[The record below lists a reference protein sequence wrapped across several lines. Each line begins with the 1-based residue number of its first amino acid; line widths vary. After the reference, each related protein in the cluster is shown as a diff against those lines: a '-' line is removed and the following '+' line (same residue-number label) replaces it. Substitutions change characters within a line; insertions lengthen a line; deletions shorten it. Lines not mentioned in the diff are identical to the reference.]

1 MDSKKKHPWLHGFGE
16 RPRSIWPMV
25 PRCSSSTGGGHW
37 VGQGSEMKCIFL
49 CILLIDSRTFQYCI
63 YRLYIIIYR
72 YSCTTMIIYSFAY
85 ICIYTHLDCRLH
97 LIIIQLTIKHIL
109 IYTYQKYGHQNV
121 VHRHSKPG
129 SGWPCGTWCQQRGG
143 CCGLR
148 SSEKHGGWDGP
159 RHDHYKWGYK
169 LWSPYNMP
177 KMNESLSNCFVSL
190 GLLIMKF
197 P

>member
-72 YSCTTMIIYSFAY
+72 YSCATMIIYSFAY

-97 LIIIQLTIKHIL
+97 LIIYPINHKT
-109 IYTYQKYGHQNV
+109 YTYIYL
-121 VHRHSKPG
+121 SKIWASKCRASAFETRKRLTLWDMVSATWWMLWTTFLG
-129 SGWPCGTWCQQRGG
+129 KTWGLGWPPS
-143 CCGLR
+143 R
-148 SSEKHGGWDGP
+148 S
-159 RHDHYKWGYK
+159 
-169 LWSPYNMP
+169 L
-177 KMNESLSNCFVSL
+177 
-190 GLLIMKF
+190 
-197 P
+197 